1 MPHDAHHI
9 PPEGGHRAFRT
20 RTEPNEVYSGPLPW
34 NVADTAPQP
43 VTEPETERLPEPT
56 EAELAEYARQ
66 RMHRRVDAEG
76 YGIAISGEEKPLPS
90 HRGQPKRGF
99 RWWVFVAWLFGG
111 VIVALWLVLAYAL
124 GAKSSEHT
132 PSPTVTVT
140 ESPEA
145 IPGPRVT
152 VRVPQAPRV
161 VTRTRKSTVRA
172 TVTRTVPGPTTTV
185 TFPAPDSQPD
195 PGGPTD

>member
-1 MPHDAHHI
+1 MPHDAHRI

-34 NVADTAPQP
+34 DVADTTPQP
-43 VTEPETERLPEPT
+43 VVEPDTAQLQTDLGPVTPRERSLPG
-56 EAELAEYARQ
+56 R
-66 RMHRRVDAEG
+66 
-76 YGIAISGEEKPLPS
+76 S

-99 RWWVFVAWLFGG
+99 RWWVFWAWLLGG
-111 VIVALWLVLAYAL
+111 IIVALWLVLAYHF
-124 GAKSSEHT
+124 GTSSAEHT

-145 IPGPRVT
+145 VPGPRVT

-161 VTRTRKSTVRA
+161 VTKTRKSTVRA

-185 TFPAPDSQPD
+185 TFPAPDATST
-195 PGGPTD
+195 TD